1 MDPVYYNELR
11 DQLHITEV
19 SPLIQDEKRL
29 GGDSTQAAFGASVTA
44 GS

>member
-19 SPLIQDEKRL
+19 SPLVDEY
-29 GGDSTQAAFGASVTA
+29 QVGAQP
-44 GS
+44 